1 MSVKQELPWFRREDT
16 IMAIVSIIVAV
27 VFQILA
33 MVGAEVTG
41 GVGVEETVEAVKGM
55 TVSPVAI
62 VLVIITAMQKILKM
76 GFGNVI
82 DKGEPK

>member
-41 GVGVEETVEAVKGM
+41 GVGVEETAEAVKGM
-55 TVSPVAI
+55 AVSPVAI

-76 GFGNVI
+76 GFGNVV